1 MKRST
6 GFRNATLSTG
16 AIPALTGKV
25 LKLFSGAIPASADDA
40 LAAGVTPLCV
50 VSLNDTGNGLS
61 FSAPTGG
68 QVTKNTSE
76 VWSGTITASGTAT
89 FFRMEDLTDAGA
101 ASTTNI
107 RVQGTVAQ
115 DGADMNLGETAL
127 VAGNL
132 RQIKFFVLTIPAG

>member
-16 AIPALTGKV
+16 AITALNGKV
-25 LKLFSGAIPASADDA
+25 IKIFSGAVPASADDA
-40 LAAGVTPLCV
+40 LPTGLVPLCV
-50 VSLNDTGNGLS
+50 VSLNDTGTGLT
-61 FSAPTGG
+61 FGTPTGG

-76 VWSGTITASGTAT
+76 IWSGTITTSGTAT
-89 FFRMEDLTDAGA
+89 FFRMEDSSDAGG
-101 ASTTNI
+101 ASTTAV
-107 RVQGTVAQ
+107 RVQGTIAQ

-127 VAGNL
+127 VSGNL